1 MAEYEGGH
9 MFVAQDK
16 LALKDLWAFLSGG
29 SSAQSGQS

>member
-16 LALKDLWAFLSGG
+16 SAIKDLWAFLSGD
-29 SSAQSGQS
+29 SSVQSSQS